1 MERYAVQFGAGNIGR
16 GFIGHLLE
24 ESGIWTVF
32 VEANENLVAELK
44 KRNAY
49 PIRLLQKDGTFKDVT
64 IRHFA
69 VVSAQ
74 EVEEIARRI
83 AHALFVLTAVGARNL
98 PHIAP
103 LVARGIRKRMEENP
117 EPLNIF
123 LCENLKDAPH
133 VFERMVREHLSQ
145 EEVKFLEENVG
156 FVGTVIAR
164 MVPVVS
170 ERFGNLDPLCVVA
183 EAYTRLPYDA
193 KAVKGS
199 LPPLFGFE
207 GTEHFAAE
215 EERKLFFH
223 NLGHAILAYL
233 GYRFGHAYI
242 HEALEDSRISRV
254 FSGAWEEVTKAF
266 FRKYPFWEQ
275 GEHEAYLADLRE
287 RFANPAMMD
296 TVTRV
301 GRDPLRKLSPED
313 RLIGGARFCL
323 GEGVFPENV
332 ACGCAAALLYDFPE
346 DEEARKLQEML
357 RREGV
362 GAVLERVC
370 GVSQGEPLGERI
382 LFYFERLK
390 RGML

>member
-24 ESGIWTVF
+24 QSGLWTVF
-32 VEANENLVAELK
+32 VEANESLVAELK
-44 KRNAY
+44 KRRSY
-49 PIRLLQKDGTFKDVT
+49 PIRLLRKDGTFEDVT
-64 IRHFA
+64 IRHFE
-69 VVSAQ
+69 VLSAKEEE
-74 EVEEIARRI
+74 EVARRI
-83 AHALFVLTAVGARNL
+83 AHGLFVLTAVGARNL

-133 VFERMVREHLSQ
+133 VFEKMVREYCTL
-145 EEVKFLEENVG
+145 EEAQFLEEKVG

-193 KAVKGS
+193 KAVKGP

-207 GTEHFAAE
+207 GTEHFLAE

-223 NLGHAILAYL
+223 NLGHAVLAYL
-233 GYRFGHAYI
+233 GYRFGYAYI
-242 HEALEDSRISRV
+242 HEALGDFRIARV
-254 FSGAWEEVTKAF
+254 FSGAWDEVTEAF
-266 FRKYPFWEQ
+266 FRKYPFWDRK
-275 GEHEAYLADLRE
+275 EHEAYLSDLRE

-301 GRDPLRKLSPED
+301 GRDPLRKLAPED

-323 GEGVFPENV
+323 AENVFPENI

-346 DEEARKLQEML
+346 DEEAKKLKEML
-357 RREGV
+357 QKEGV
-362 GAVLERVC
+362 EVVLERVC
-370 GVSQGEPLGERI
+370 GVSRGEPLKERI